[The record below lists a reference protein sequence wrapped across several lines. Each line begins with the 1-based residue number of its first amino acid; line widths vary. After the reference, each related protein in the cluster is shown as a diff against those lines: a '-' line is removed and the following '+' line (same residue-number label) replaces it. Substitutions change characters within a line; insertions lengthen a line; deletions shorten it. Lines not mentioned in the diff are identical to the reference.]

1 MITTACKGCSFSEMS
16 GNMQIGCSLGV
27 LEKLEESG
35 AKVSSHEDSDGTYK
49 QVERVCMYRRYDW
62 DWNNDIY
69 DEVFIRSNFVV
80 LHTNQ
85 RIQDL
90 VDTLNSIKEL
100 DTPKPP
106 TVIVCHTTNNLS
118 EVYKIGTSIFPQ
130 KNFKCIQMLEINYD
144 NSAYDEG
151 FKRVKNGWTFFITSG
166 DILDKDT
173 LTVLNH
179 AVNHEMKTF
188 VGTSGLECYI
198 GSVYKYLHGNQGG
211 SVKEKLSY
219 IDNEA
224 VVEWSELD
232 ESYRLFQQQNA

>member
-1 MITTACKGCSFSEMS
+1 MISTACKGCSFCEMS
-16 GNMQIGCSLGV
+16 DTIQIGCQLGV

-35 AKVSSHEDSDGTYK
+35 AKVSVHEDADGIYK

-62 DWNNDIY
+62 DWDNDIY
-69 DEVFIRSNFVV
+69 DDVFIKSNFVV
-80 LHTNQ
+80 FQTNNSTKG
-85 RIQDL
+85 L
-90 VDTLNSIKEL
+90 LDTLQSIKEL

-106 TVIVCHTTNNLS
+106 AVVVCHTTDNLS
-118 EVYKIGTSIFPQ
+118 EIYKMGISIFP
-130 KNFKCIQMLEINYD
+130 KKDFKCVQMLELNYD

-151 FKRVKNGWTFFITSG
+151 FKRVKNGWTFFIEAGT
-166 DILDKDT
+166 ILDKNT

-179 AVNHEMKTF
+179 GVNHDMKTF

-219 IDNEA
+219 IDSTS
-224 VVEWSELD
+224 VVEWSELN
-232 ESYRLFQQQNA
+232 ESYRLFSQQNT